1 MLRALNVIEA
11 LLDVISQAKFDDV
24 GVVGAAQL
32 TDMTRSAA
40 KFVEDE
46 RAALTASQEL
56 EDAIDAA
63 LEEEIDIE

>member
-46 RAALTASQEL
+46 RAVLEL
-56 EDAIDAA
+56 EAAPDAD
-63 LEEEIDIE
+63 EEIDIE